1 MIVKVT
7 AYLCKDSEVDTLRG
21 LLRKDST
28 KYMTISAPAKDLKEN
43 LVCVVDKEH
52 YKQACK

>member
-1 MIVKVT
+1 MIIKTT
-7 AYLCKDSEVDTLRG
+7 AYLCKKSEVDTLRG
-21 LLRKDST
+21 LLREDST
-28 KYMTISAPAKDLKEN
+28 KYMAISAPAKDSEED